1 MTSSPQDDF
10 QDLYDRITWAA
21 VVILLLMGLLLV
33 RSWYLQIATGAT
45 YRELSETNRVRVVS
59 VPPQRG
65 LIYDRRGRLLVNNMP
80 GFTLYVV
87 LADAPK
93 LLAPLVERLA
103 VTLEMS
109 EDDIRERIAERRTLG
124 AFTPIPIKSHLSL
137 REVALIESHRQDFPG
152 VKIEVEA
159 QRNYPYGAWAAHL
172 LGYVSE
178 VSAAQRET
186 EDFQALPPGM
196 PVGQFG
202 VELAYDAVLR
212 GQPGEKGVEVD
223 ALGHERRIVRQTVP
237 VRGEDVVLTIDA
249 DVQRVAEEALEGK
262 AGVVVA
268 LDPTN
273 GNVIAL
279 ASHPDFDPNL
289 LAGGLTARRWAEL
302 VADPGRPLN
311 NRAIQGQYPPGST
324 FKIVV
329 ATAAL
334 ERKIVTPNWTT
345 SCTGG
350 MFFGNRR
357 FRDWKAA
364 GHGIVDLHRALVES
378 CDVYFYDVGNQVGV
392 DAIAEFSK
400 AYGLGEATGI
410 RLPSEKKGL
419 IPSTGWKLAARRE
432 PWYPGETLSVA
443 IGQGYVSVTPLQMA
457 MMIGT
462 VATGGERHRP
472 RYVQAVQ
479 RRDGTVIEVEPDA
492 ARPPLQVSRETFA
505 VLRRALRGVVVEPHG
520 TGSAARSAMTEVA
533 GKTGTAQVVAMPQ
546 TARSGSQAI
555 EDHAWFVAFAP
566 MEGPRIAV
574 AVLVEHGG
582 HGGSAAAPIA
592 KQVIE
597 TYLAAEAAPPAPQDP
612 STAQAV
618 ERHGPAG

>member
-1 MTSSPQDDF
+1 MTSSPQDGF

-21 VVILLLMGLLLV
+21 VAILVFMGLLV
-33 RSWYLQIATGAT
+33 GRSWYLQIAGGEV
-45 YRELSETNRVRVVS
+45 YRELSESNRVRAVS
-59 VPPQRG
+59 ILPQRG

-87 LADAPK
+87 LEDTPK
-93 LLAPLVERLA
+93 PIAPLIERLA
-103 VTLEMS
+103 PYIGMS
-109 EDDIRERIAERRTLG
+109 EEEIHERIAGRRATG
-124 AFTPIPIKSHLSL
+124 SFTPIPIKSHLSL
-137 REVALIESHRQDFPG
+137 REVALIESHRLDFPG

-178 VSAAQRET
+178 VSSAQRET
-186 EDFQALPPGM
+186 GDFGELPPGM

-212 GQPGEKGVEVD
+212 GRPGEKGVEVD
-223 ALGHERRIVRQTVP
+223 ALGHERRVVRRTEP
-237 VRGEDVVLTIDA
+237 IRGDDLVLTIDA
-249 DVQRVAEEALEGK
+249 EVQRVAEEALTGK

-273 GNVIAL
+273 GKVIAL

-289 LAGGLTARRWAEL
+289 LAGGLTARQWAAVL
-302 VADPGRPLN
+302 GDPGRPLN
-311 NRAIQGQYPPGST
+311 NRAIQGQYPPGSI

-334 ERKIVTPNWTT
+334 ERKAVTPNSVV
-345 SCTGG
+345 SCSGG

-357 FRDWKAA
+357 FRDWKAS
-364 GHGIVDLHRALVES
+364 GHGIVDIHRALVES
-378 CDVYFYDVGNQVGV
+378 CDVYFYEVGNRIGV

-400 AYGLGEATGI
+400 AYGLGAPTGV
-410 RLPSEKKGL
+410 RLASEKKGL
-419 IPSTGWKLAARRE
+419 IPSTEWKLAARRE

-472 RYVQAVQ
+472 RYVEAIR
-479 RRDGTVIEVEPDA
+479 RRDGSVVEPEPEA
-492 ARPPLQVSRETFA
+492 ARAPLQISRETFA
-505 VLRRALRGVVVEPHG
+505 VLRRALRGVVVEPAG
-520 TGSAARSAMTEVA
+520 TGGQARSAVAEVA
-533 GKTGTAQVVAMPQ
+533 GKTGTAQVVGMPQ
-546 TARSGSQAI
+546 SARPGSQRI

-566 MEGPRIAV
+566 MEQPRIAV

-592 KQVIE
+592 KRIIE
-597 TYLAAEAAPPAPQDP
+597 MYLASEPEPAATRGVASP
-612 STAQAV
+612 SGMDH
-618 ERHGPAG
+618 HGDTG